1 MTPLRLSNTEL
12 SAVRYI
18 AEGRTNDYIAR
29 QCGLTAHGAKHLID
43 RALTR
48 TKARNRTHL
57 VTLAFAAGQ
66 LWVDLHGDIQ
76 TRTSTAARLDAINP
90 LPREQDAS

>member
-1 MTPLRLSNTEL
+1 MNPLRLSNTEL
-12 SAVRYI
+12 SVVRYI

-29 QCGLTAHGAKHLID
+29 HCGLTINGAKNVID
-43 RALTR
+43 RALIR

-66 LWVDLHGDIQ
+66 LWVDLNGDIQ
-76 TRTSTAARLDAINP
+76 TRTATAARLDAINP